1 MKAADQKGCAFVS
14 SSLPQAPGFLR
25 GHCIDSW
32 PTRVLGFSVVRI
44 WAMHLSNATIAR
56 LTLNDPSSFNPLS
69 LKSTSLQFSG
79 GGGFIL
85 THLYREGASF
95 MP

>member
-44 WAMHLSNATIAR
+44 WAMHLSNAKIAR

-79 GGGFIL
+79 GGDL
-85 THLYREGASF
+85 L
-95 MP
+95 